1 MIYKSI
7 YDKNLTMSSEEL
19 DLFIENFHIG
29 GISEYI
35 TEASSP
41 DAKLSKLSKLGVKIN
56 KGKIQQVAKNVA
68 DIFKKKGITKESK
81 KEAKDLLFKFYDDT
95 NNWLDTAAYF
105 SGVTDNDKIL
115 SKFSTKKV
123 YKAILLLSC
132 VIVAQT
138 IFNFVLNSL
147 VPGLGSVAGSI
158 LVAPITEE
166 GSKAMAARGGYIDEY
181 NAVFNI
187 FEFTE
192 YVIHGESIKGRL
204 IAVLS
209 HSLNSFMHKIANDR
223 EFREKFNIQIDEK
236 EEAIVSKLVLICMTV
251 EHAVW
256 NYECVS
262 STINS
267 AIKDG
272 YTHIKYNGKYK
283 VPLTTVKKWLGESSE
298 EENTMNDI
306 ETVFE
311 MVALQEKYKTD
322 EPIKDFNDYR
332 ERVKQNI
339 KYTGTDLRG
348 PFMLGHEDKRLSFLP
363 KLKHEH
369 PDLDNLINAIIE
381 ADEIYM
387 KAEGNK
393 NFDKAKYKKGIDACN
408 KGLDIFYSVYDTIG
422 TVLCLSIV
430 GFFCGI
436 IMKWTVLIAKGN
448 REQQYMLT
456 AMTSVDRL
464 EKIAKKSKDPK
475 VKKKCKDTID
485 KIEKANKKLRAHSE
499 SSIDTEDDL
508 LDLVY

>member
-1 MIYKSI
+1 MIY
-7 YDKNLTMSSEEL
+7 KNLTMSSEEL
-19 DLFIENFHIG
+19 NLFIENFHIDRED
-29 GISEYI
+29 ISEYI

-56 KGKIQQVAKNVA
+56 KGKIQQIAKKVA

-81 KEAKDLLFKFYDDT
+81 KETKDLLFKFYDNT
-95 NNWLDTAAYF
+95 NGWLDTAAYF
-105 SGVTDNDKIL
+105 NGITDNDKIL

-132 VIVAQT
+132 VIVAQH
-138 IFNFVLNSL
+138 ISDFILNSL
-147 VPGLGSVAGSI
+147 VPGLGSVAGTVLI
-158 LVAPITEE
+158 APITEE

-181 NAVFNI
+181 NAVLNI
-187 FEFTE
+187 FEFTN
-192 YVIHGESIKGRL
+192 YVSNGASVRSRL

-209 HSLNSFMHKIANDR
+209 HSINSFMHKIANDR

-256 NYECVS
+256 NYDCMS
-262 STINS
+262 ASINA

-272 YTHIKYNGKYK
+272 YTHIEYDGKYK
-283 VPLTTVKKWLGESSE
+283 VPLATVKKWLGESK
-298 EENTMNDI
+298 EENIMNDK
-306 ETVFE
+306 ETIFE
-311 MVALQEKYKTD
+311 MVALNEKYKTD
-322 EPIKDFNDYR
+322 EPIKDSDDYK

-339 KYTGTDLRG
+339 KFTGTDLRG
-348 PFMLGHEDKRLSFLP
+348 PFMLGHEDKKLSFLP

-369 PDLDNLINAIIE
+369 PDLDNLINAIID
-381 ADEIYM
+381 ADDIYM

-393 NFDKAKYKKGIDACN
+393 DFDKAKYKKGIDACN

-422 TVLCLSIV
+422 TVFCLSIV

-436 IMKWTVLIAKGN
+436 IMKWTVLMMKGN
-448 REQQYMLT
+448 REQSYQLA
-456 AMTSVDRL
+456 AMSSIDRL

-475 VKKKCKDTID
+475 VKKKCMDTID
-485 KIEKANKKLRAHSE
+485 RIEKANKKLKAHSE
-499 SSIDTEDDL
+499 SSIDNTEDDL